1 MFIALTSW
9 VDMKLFDD
17 VNWLSFLPH

>member
-9 VDMKLFDD
+9 VHMKLFDD